1 MISAAL
7 TSFLTGITEPIEFA
21 FLFVAPVLYVA
32 HAALAASTQF
42 VANTLGMHMGF
53 TFSQGGI
60 DFLVFNAFGK
70 FAQKWW
76 LVLILGPSMR
86 SSITPSSVSPS
97 AGSTS
102 RPPAAR
108 TPPWLPRRGLRRRG
122 RRPRT

>member
-53 TFSQGGI
+53 TFSQ
-60 DFLVFNAFGK
+60 VA
-70 FAQKWW
+70 
-76 LVLILGPSMR
+76 
-86 SSITPSSVSPS
+86 
-97 AGSTS
+97 STS
-102 RPPAAR
+102 WFSTHSANS
-108 TPPWLPRRGLRRRG
+108 RRNGG
-122 RRPRT
+122 WC